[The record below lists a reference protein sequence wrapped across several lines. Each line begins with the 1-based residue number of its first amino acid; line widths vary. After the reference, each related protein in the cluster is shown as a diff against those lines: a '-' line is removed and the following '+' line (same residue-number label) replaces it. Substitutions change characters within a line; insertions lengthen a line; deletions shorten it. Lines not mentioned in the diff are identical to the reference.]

1 MKPVGIGSPGGE
13 TLGDASSIKL
23 RFDASFMQM
32 AAEGAL

>member
-1 MKPVGIGSPGGE
+1 MNAVGIGFPGGE
-13 TLGDASSIKL
+13 TLGDANSINL